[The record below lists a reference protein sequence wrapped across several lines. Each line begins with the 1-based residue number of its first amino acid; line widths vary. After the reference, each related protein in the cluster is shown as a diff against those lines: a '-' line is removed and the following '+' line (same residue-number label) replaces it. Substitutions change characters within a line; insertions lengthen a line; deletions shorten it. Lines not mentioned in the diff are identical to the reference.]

1 MMRKE
6 QTKAKGKGRFAFCL
20 DHTSGAE
27 AAEKTHRIFILRA
40 KSEYPAAVFTA
51 DYCDRSGVTHR

>member
-20 DHTSGAE
+20 DHTSGAV
-27 AAEKTHRIFILRA
+27 AAEKTHRIFIPHA
-40 KSEYPAAVFTA
+40 ESEYPAAVSTA
-51 DYCDRSGVTHR
+51 DYCDKSGATHR